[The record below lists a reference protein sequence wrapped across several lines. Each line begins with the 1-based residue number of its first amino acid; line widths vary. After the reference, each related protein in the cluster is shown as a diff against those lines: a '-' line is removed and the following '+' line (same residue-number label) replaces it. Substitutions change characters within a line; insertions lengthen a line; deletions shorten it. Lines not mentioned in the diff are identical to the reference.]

1 MDISV
6 RVEGQSNSEQEN
18 NARMVCS
25 NCSYQLERLSG
36 AQAKVLCPRCNTW
49 LDIDPNC
56 GGSCLACHKTLSSAP
71 AKACTETAE
80 GKQAKE
86 NPISRVLAMVARAGQ
101 YFQQKK

>member
-1 MDISV
+1 MDLSV
-6 RVEGQSNSEQEN
+6 RVEGQSNNEREN
-18 NARMVCS
+18 NSRMVCS

-56 GGSCLACHKTLSSAP
+56 GGSCLACHKTLSAAP
-71 AKACTETAE
+71 ASACTEPEAAQ
-80 GKQAKE
+80 KARE
-86 NPISRVLAMVARAGQ
+86 NPISRVLALAAKAGQ

>member
-1 MDISV
+1 MDLSV
-6 RVEGQSNSEQEN
+6 RVEGQESSGRDNSS
-18 NARMVCS
+18 RMVCS

-56 GGSCLACHKTLSSAP
+56 GGSCLACHKTLSAAP
-71 AKACTETAE
+71 ANACTEPASGTK
-80 GKQAKE
+80 GKE
-86 NPISRVLAMVARAGQ
+86 TLISRVVSMAARAGQ